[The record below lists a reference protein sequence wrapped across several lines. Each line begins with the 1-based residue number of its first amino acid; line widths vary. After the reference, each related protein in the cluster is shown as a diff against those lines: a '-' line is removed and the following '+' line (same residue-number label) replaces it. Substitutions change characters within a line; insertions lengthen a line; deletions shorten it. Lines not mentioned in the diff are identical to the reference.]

1 MMGLRRILTGSY
13 NEVMQ
18 TEPHIQPQHLPVSL
32 PILCIVGPTGA
43 GKTHLAMSLAEH
55 AQSIGMK
62 IELISMD
69 SALVY
74 RGLDIGSAK
83 PTKAER
89 AAVIHHLID
98 ILEPTEVYSAAKF
111 ANDAKRLCQ
120 EIRLRG
126 NIPVVV
132 GGTMLYWRAWAH
144 GLSSLPPA
152 NPHIRTRLDEQ
163 GKTLGWPAMHMQ
175 LMKVDP
181 ITASRLMPN
190 DSQRVQRAL
199 EVYEITGTPMS
210 TLLADSPSEDG
221 REGSAIPDWIN
232 LVSLEP
238 SDRARLHAN
247 LEKRFDE
254 MLNGGL
260 IAEVEKLRANCAL
273 HPDLPA
279 IRSVGYRQVWEYLDG
294 QSNWDQMRYKALAAT
309 RQLGKRQ
316 LTWLRAIAGRNTFDP
331 FNPSG
336 LALALEYCK
345 QHLA

>member
-1 MMGLRRILTGSY
+1 MP
-13 NEVMQ
+13 
-18 TEPHIQPQHLPVSL
+18 TEPYIQPMHALNEA

-43 GKTHLAMSLAEH
+43 GKTHLAMSLAEY
-55 AQSIGMK
+55 AKSIGLA

-83 PTKAER
+83 PTKAEQ

-98 ILEPTEVYSAAKF
+98 IIDPTEVYSAARF
-111 ANDAKRLCQ
+111 AKDAKRLCT
-120 EIRLRG
+120 EIRERG

-152 NPHIRTRLDEQ
+152 NSEIRARLDEE
-163 GKTLGWPAMHMQ
+163 GKTIGWPAMHAK
-175 LMKVDP
+175 LAKVDP
-181 ITASRLMPN
+181 DTATRLKPN

-199 EVYEITGTPMS
+199 EVFEITGKPMS
-210 TLLADSPSEDG
+210 VLLAEAPSEDG
-221 REGSAIPDWIN
+221 REGSAIPAWIN

-238 SDRARLHAN
+238 SDRKRLHLN

-254 MLNGGL
+254 MLAAGF
-260 IAEVEKLRANCAL
+260 IDEVRALRANTEL
-273 HPDLPA
+273 HADLPA
-279 IRSVGYRQVWEYLDG
+279 IRSVGYRQAWEFLNGEIDAE
-294 QSNWDQMRYKALAAT
+294 QMRYKALAAT

-316 LTWLRAIAGRNTFDP
+316 LTWLRAIDGRKTFDP
-331 FNPSG
+331 FNPEE
-336 LALALEYCK
+336 LKAALEYCK
-345 QHLA
+345 SNLKK

>member
-1 MMGLRRILTGSY
+1 
-13 NEVMQ
+13 MQ
-18 TEPHIQPQHLPVSL
+18 TEPYIQPMQSL
-32 PILCIVGPTGA
+32 EANPTLCIVGPTGA
-43 GKTHLAMSLAEH
+43 GKTHLAMALAEH
-55 AQSIGMK
+55 AKSIGLT

-83 PTKAER
+83 PTKAEQ

-98 ILEPTEVYSAAKF
+98 MLEPTEVYSAARF
-111 ANDAKRLCQ
+111 AKDAKRLCE
-120 EIRLRG
+120 EIRGRG

-152 NPHIRTRLDEQ
+152 NPEIRARLEEQ
-163 GKTLGWPAMHMQ
+163 AKEIGWPAMHTQ
-175 LMKVDP
+175 LSQVDP
-181 ITASRLMPN
+181 VTAARLMPN

-199 EVYEITGTPMS
+199 EVFEITGKPMS
-210 TLLADSPSEDG
+210 TLLAESPSEDG
-221 REGSAIPDWIN
+221 REGSAIPPWIN

-238 SDRARLHAN
+238 SDRTRLHLN

-254 MLNGGL
+254 MLSGGL
-260 IAEVEKLRANCAL
+260 MEEVEALRKNTAL
-273 HPDLPA
+273 HADLPA

-294 QSNWDQMRYKALAAT
+294 QIDLAQMRYKALAAT

-316 LTWLRAIAGRNTFDP
+316 LTWLRAIAGRKTFDP
-331 FNPSG
+331 FNPTE
-336 LALALEYCK
+336 LKAALDYCK
-345 QHLA
+345 ENLK

>member
-1 MMGLRRILTGSY
+1 MH
-13 NEVMQ
+13 
-18 TEPHIQPQHLPVSL
+18 TEPHIQPTHLPDMP

-43 GKTHLAMSLAEH
+43 GKTYLAMSLAEY
-55 AQSIGMK
+55 AKTIGLTV
-62 IELISMD
+62 ELISMD

-83 PTKAER
+83 PSKAEQ
-89 AAVIHHLID
+89 AAVQHHLID
-98 ILEPTEVYSAAKF
+98 ILEPTDSYSAARF
-111 ANDAKRLCQ
+111 ANDAKRLCE
-120 EIRLRG
+120 EIAARG

-152 NPHIRTRLDEQ
+152 DPKIRARLDAQ
-163 GKTLGWPAMHMQ
+163 GKALGWPAMHSE
-175 LMKVDP
+175 LAKVDP
-181 ITASRLMPN
+181 ITAARLEPN

-199 EVYEITGTPMS
+199 EVYEITGKPMS
-210 TLLADSPSEDG
+210 KLLAASPSEDG
-221 REGSAIPDWIN
+221 REGSTIPEWID

-238 SDRARLHAN
+238 SDRSRLHQN

-254 MLNGGL
+254 MLVGGL
-260 IAEVEKLRANCAL
+260 IEEVEVLRKNPGLHAN
-273 HPDLPA
+273 LPA

-294 QSNWDQMRYKALAAT
+294 KVDRAEMRYKALAAT

-331 FNPSG
+331 FHPNE
-336 LALALEYCK
+336 LQAALEYCK
-345 QHLA
+345 QSLKKRP